1 MRNPGRLK
9 ISNDYEG
16 KFQTLGFSIL
26 KNLEDRLEDGWKN
39 LEKGGEEGEG
49 GGDVGSRTGEM
60 KKEEEEM
67 LEAERRVPSS
77 PMVAARPRR
86 NTADAPL

>member
-16 KFQTLGFSIL
+16 KFQTREFSIF

-39 LEKGGEEGEG
+39 LEKGGEEGG
-49 GGDVGSRTGEM
+49 GGGRRGST
-60 KKEEEEM
+60 
-67 LEAERRVPSS
+67 
-77 PMVAARPRR
+77 
-86 NTADAPL
+86 